1 MNPAI
6 GKLKKYLQLEAQR
19 GFDNRAIMGGLQ
31 QMLEPWRTEAEQVGT
46 PDDLIQAVVARL
58 RDYPRLTP
66 QSREEVLQGL
76 WRRVQSEF
84 PRMGDFPEAQESP
97 SPEEPEALA
106 KPPAEVEAEGGKVVE
121 TAPDDDGEEGI
132 PDRAERQAA
141 TAEKVAPAESVRAA
155 AVESKDA
162 RREGRA
168 ASKKEKPPDGEEPRL
183 VLDAPLTT
191 IRGVGPK
198 TSKNLSKL
206 GLETLGDLLWHLPR
220 RYDDYSKLKTID
232 RLWYGEDVTI
242 IGTVESINVRSVRRG
257 KMRLTEAV
265 ISDGTASLRVTW
277 FNQPWIAD
285 KLQPGAGVVLSGRV
299 EQYLGRL
306 TLNNPEWE
314 LLEQKQLHT
323 NRIVPV
329 YPLTAGITSKWLR
342 RVMNG
347 LISRL
352 TPRLTDPLPEAVIQS
367 ANLMPLGQSLRQVHF
382 PDSWEELHKAQHRLA
397 FDEMFM
403 LQLGVLRQKTEWES
417 LSSEPLIVDDR
428 WMAQFKAALPFE
440 LTPAQM
446 KALDDLRQDLAA
458 PRPMNRLLQGD
469 VGSGKTVIAAAGMG
483 IAAANRHQS
492 ALLAPTSVL
501 AEQHLATLSE
511 ILPRFSAIDR
521 QDIRLLL
528 GATPEAEKEEI
539 RQGLAAGSIP
549 VVLGTHALLEDPVN
563 FENLGFV
570 VIDEQH
576 RFGVEQRAVLRAK
589 GDDPNLMVM
598 TATPIPRSLALTL
611 YGDLDLSV
619 IDELPPGRQPI
630 DTRVL
635 RPIERSRAYTF
646 ILSQLESGW
655 QAFIIYPLVEESEK
669 VDARAAVEEYERLQE
684 EIFPEYQVGLVHGRL
699 PPDEKEAV
707 MKRFRSGEIDV
718 LVSTSVI
725 EVGID
730 VPNASVMLVEGAD
743 RFGLAQLHQFRGRV
757 GRASHRSYCLLIPT
771 HDEELENK
779 RLKAMES
786 TNDGF
791 ELAELDLDQRG
802 PGDFL
807 GTRQSGF
814 AELRMAK
821 LSDVRLIELAR
832 REAVRLFQSDPTLTS
847 PEHAEL
853 AEAVDEFWEAGK
865 GEIS

>member
-6 GKLKKYLQLEAQR
+6 EKIKKYLQLEAQR

-31 QMLEPWRTEAEQVGT
+31 QMLDPWRTEAEQSKIS
-46 PDDLIQAVVARL
+46 DDLIQAVVARL

-66 QSREEVLQGL
+66 PSREEVLRGL
-76 WRRVQSEF
+76 WRRIQSDYPRIGAF
-84 PRMGDFPEAQESP
+84 PSA
-97 SPEEPEALA
+97 
-106 KPPAEVEAEGGKVVE
+106 GG
-121 TAPDDDGEEGI
+121 AAS
-132 PDRAERQAA
+132 AERQESSSEPTTEVETPGPTMVEADSGGAVEGKAA
-141 TAEKVAPAESVRAA
+141 APTEPQAAGGEARSPGQPPQEQGPQPARPERKAPA
-155 AVESKDA
+155 
-162 RREGRA
+162 
-168 ASKKEKPPDGEEPRL
+168 KEEKAPDQEEARL
-183 VLDAPLTT
+183 VLDAPMTT
-191 IRGVGPK
+191 LRGVGPK

-242 IGTVESINVRSVRRG
+242 IGTVESIDVRPVRRG
-257 KMRLTEAV
+257 KMKLTEAV

-285 KLQPGAGVVLSGRV
+285 KLQTGVGVVLSGRV

-306 TLNNPEWE
+306 TMNNPEWE

-347 LISRL
+347 LIKRL
-352 TPRLTDPLPEAVIQS
+352 TPRVTDPLPEAVIQS
-367 ANLMPLGQSLRQVHF
+367 ANLMPLGQALRQVHF
-382 PDSWEELHKAQHRLA
+382 PDSWEQLHQAQHRLA

-403 LQLGVLRQKTEWES
+403 LQLGVLRQKTEWEG
-417 LSSEPLIVDDR
+417 LSTAPLRVEDR
-428 WMAQFKAALPFE
+428 WMEQFKGALPFE
-440 LTPAQM
+440 LTSAQQ
-446 KALDDLRQDLAA
+446 KALDDLRLDLAA

-483 IAAANRHQS
+483 IAAANRQQS
-492 ALLAPTSVL
+492 TLLAPTSIL
-501 AEQHLATLSE
+501 AEQHLETLTE
-511 ILPRFSAIDR
+511 ILPKCSAIDR
-521 QDIRLLL
+521 GDIRLLL
-528 GATPEAEKEEI
+528 GATSETEKEEI
-539 RQGLAAGSIP
+539 RQGLSAGDIP
-549 VVLGTHALLEDPVN
+549 VVVGTHALLEDPIN
-563 FENLGFV
+563 FNDLGYV

-576 RFGVEQRAVLRAK
+576 RFGVEQRAALRAK
-589 GDDPNLMVM
+589 GDNPNLMVM

-630 DTRVL
+630 ETRVL
-635 RPIERSRAYTF
+635 RPVERDRAYTF
-646 ILSQLESGW
+646 ILSQLESGR
-655 QAFIIYPLVEESEK
+655 QAFIIYPLVEESDK
-669 VDARAAVEEYERLQE
+669 VEARAAVEEHERLQR
-684 EIFPEYQVGLVHGRL
+684 EIFPEFLVGLVHGRL
-699 PPDEKEAV
+699 SGDEKEAV
-707 MKRFRSGEIDV
+707 MKGFRSGEIHV

-730 VPNASVMLVEGAD
+730 VPNATVMLVEGAD

-757 GRASHRSYCLLIPT
+757 GRASHRSYCMLIPT

-791 ELAELDLDQRG
+791 QLAELDLEQRG

-821 LSDVRLIELAR
+821 LSDVRLIEMAR
-832 REAVRLFQSDPTLTS
+832 RQAVRLFQADPSLSS
-847 PEHAEL
+847 PEHALL
-853 AEAVDEFWEAGK
+853 AEAVDEFWESGK